1 MSPPSQTSLSPP
13 TPSHGSRLLQSTRFA
28 GNLHSTANCHWLSVL
43 HMVMRMFQCYSL
55 NSSHLLLPPLCPQAC
70 SVCLQMFSNIGCG
83 NWKTDKWFLLAF
95 VVICDRGKDLKPNNS
110 RSQGWWENRS
120 NLMAKGNTTY
130 RLNVFT
136 RLWFPLAE
144 ITRKF
149 HYVKVFFLPWWFRQN
164 LWWKDPWGLFNS
176 RQAQGT
182 SDPPSKSEN

>member
-1 MSPPSQTSLSPP
+1 MFF
-13 TPSHGSRLLQSTRFA
+13 FA
-28 GNLHSTANCHWLSVL
+28 FFHWKDFKGMLAFFKNMIALRELFRWAVTVFWF
-43 HMVMRMFQCYSL
+43 HYTY
-55 NSSHLLLPPLCPQAC
+55 H
-70 SVCLQMFSNIGCG
+70 
-83 NWKTDKWFLLAF
+83 KWFLLAF

-110 RSQGWWENRS
+110 RSQCWWENRS